1 MNNFS
6 EPFILTDKSRL
17 QEIYDLRVLAW
28 ENSPDSDNI
37 NSTKYPNGFSDQL
50 EDKSIHII
58 STDARD
64 TIVGAARLTI
74 CDALDELPY
83 PGIFKAYEH
92 LMPAERPF
100 LFYSRLVVHPDYRKT
115 ELRKMFD
122 DFRINYMLN
131 SYISFALAS
140 AKPKRVLQILP
151 YGFQEIG
158 ITSNKIDPN
167 YPFSDH
173 ALLLL
178 ILQKNIQL

>member
-1 MNNFS
+1 MNTFS

-37 NSTKYPNGFSDQL
+37 NSTKYPNGFSDEL
-50 EDKSIHII
+50 EYKSIHII
-58 STDARD
+58 ATDAQD

-122 DFRINYMLN
+122 DFRINYILK
-131 SYISFALAS
+131 SDFTFVLAS
-140 AKPKRVLQILP
+140 AKPNRILQILP

-158 ITSNKIDPN
+158 IASNKIDPN
-167 YPFSDH
+167 YPFSED

-178 ILQKNIQL
+178 LLLQNIKL